1 MRRTIDQSCRKRL
14 AAQAADVCAFFCAD
28 LNCVETW
35 RLAAHRMHTGRNNFD
50 IFTVPEQTAKKPFRD
65 RTAANIACADKED
78 AFHVSDGAS
87 ERHPN
92 VELYVLKS
100 IYTLWEVRLLI
111 NGASRQRE
119 LRLFW
124 WAFRC
129 FAQMTIDTLRQVPLF
144 ESLDNEAAGE
154 LCHLLESLDCKASTI
169 LFRAGDEGDALYVI
183 ERGKVRICVRTT
195 QGHEL
200 TLTELGRGDFFGE
213 MALLDGQRR
222 SADAVVAED
231 ARLAVLSREHFLS
244 FVRSSPN
251 VALELLTALANR
263 LRHTDEMLRHSA
275 TRNVNVE
282 EAARLTLADRAADI
296 IAEFGG
302 SWKFIISAVLFFNV
316 WVVINSLLLTNRG
329 FDAYPYLLLSTM
341 INMLAVL
348 QAPIILMSQNRQ
360 AHKDRLRSEIDYQIN
375 LKNELALN
383 EILER
388 LKTLEREHLQLTSDK
403 RPE

>member
-1 MRRTIDQSCRKRL
+1 
-14 AAQAADVCAFFCAD
+14 
-28 LNCVETW
+28 
-35 RLAAHRMHTGRNNFD
+35 
-50 IFTVPEQTAKKPFRD
+50 
-65 RTAANIACADKED
+65 
-78 AFHVSDGAS
+78 
-87 ERHPN
+87 
-92 VELYVLKS
+92 
-100 IYTLWEVRLLI
+100 
-111 NGASRQRE
+111 
-119 LRLFW
+119 
-124 WAFRC
+124 
-129 FAQMTIDTLRQVPLF
+129 MTIDTLRQVPLF

-169 LFRAGDEGDALYVI
+169 LFRAGDEGDAMYVI

-200 TLTELGRGDFFGE
+200 TLTELVRGDFFGE
-213 MALLDGQRR
+213 MALLDGKRR
-222 SADAVVAED
+222 SADAVVAQD
-231 ARLAVLSREHFLS
+231 ARLAVLSRKHFLS

-251 VALELLTALANR
+251 VALELLSALANR
-263 LRHTDEMLRHSA
+263 LRHTDEPLRHSA

-282 EAARLTLADRAADI
+282 EAAQLTLADRAADI

-302 SWKFIISAVLFFNV
+302 SWKFIIAAVLFFNS
-316 WVVINSLLLTNRG
+316 WVLINTWLLANSG
-329 FDAYPYLLLSTM
+329 FDPYPYLLLSTG

-388 LKTLEREHLQLTSDK
+388 LKTLEREYLQLTSDK
-403 RPE
+403 RPEE